1 MTLFERLKSTDNKV
15 KRCIAF
21 LLFLMILLTSTII
34 PVKRAK
40 AIAPVLVGVGIVA
53 LVTAGL
59 VACGI
64 AVNADDD
71 GTDASTAL
79 GYTMQYVRQKMR
91 EAKVTEL
98 EAGLMVATGAINL
111 AGQAWQWIKQAAANI
126 YNNASYFQGS
136 ANAFQIGNLIN
147 NCLRVSLTNF
157 YIPGNRY
164 GGVHSVLSSPPSN
177 SAFYSFD
184 GSVSAISCLRYSD
197 STFSNPYFLSLSPFE
212 VHHYTSA
219 GKLDST
225 SLIGDVVV
233 NGVTVYYFSL
243 DTMFNS
249 SYLTNSSSLSFG
261 DGDVVLDYG
270 SNSSLDSMFN
280 NFLNIDSSVDTGIS
294 AQTNQSA
301 SVVFDGAK
309 DYFNGVNSSVVG
321 STGGSVS
328 ADLSTDQQR
337 RLMLGYDVE
346 SSKDLINVGQIVQEY
361 GSVSN
366 WLAGIRAGTAN
377 AYQDL
382 INIGCQPYVNVDA
395 QGKLVTV
402 DKDGYII
409 DSTGTRVGT
418 GTGIKVGDGSIA
430 GNPAIPVGDVV
441 SVPLDDVGSI
451 PKVKTDT
458 ATGDITVDIDKTLD
472 IPASDTIDKPTSEAG
487 NKKYQFAGVTDFFPF
502 CLPFDAYDFLSTF
515 SASPVAPEFEFP
527 ASFYTDIFGG
537 KNPEGK
543 HYQVNGKNLVAING
557 DKVIISLAPFDTIAK
572 IFRVLVLLF
581 FIMMLIWFAYRL
593 IHGGD

>member
-270 SNSSLDSMFN
+270 S
-280 NFLNIDSSVDTGIS
+280 I
-294 AQTNQSA
+294 
-301 SVVFDGAK
+301 
-309 DYFNGVNSSVVG
+309 
-321 STGGSVS
+321 
-328 ADLSTDQQR
+328 
-337 RLMLGYDVE
+337 
-346 SSKDLINVGQIVQEY
+346 
-361 GSVSN
+361 
-366 WLAGIRAGTAN
+366 
-377 AYQDL
+377 
-382 INIGCQPYVNVDA
+382 
-395 QGKLVTV
+395 
-402 DKDGYII
+402 
-409 DSTGTRVGT
+409 
-418 GTGIKVGDGSIA
+418 
-430 GNPAIPVGDVV
+430 AIP
-441 SVPLDDVGSI
+441 
-451 PKVKTDT
+451 
-458 ATGDITVDIDKTLD
+458 
-472 IPASDTIDKPTSEAG
+472 
-487 NKKYQFAGVTDFFPF
+487 
-502 CLPFDAYDFLSTF
+502 
-515 SASPVAPEFEFP
+515 
-527 ASFYTDIFGG
+527 
-537 KNPEGK
+537 
-543 HYQVNGKNLVAING
+543 
-557 DKVIISLAPFDTIAK
+557 
-572 IFRVLVLLF
+572 
-581 FIMMLIWFAYRL
+581 
-593 IHGGD
+593 